1 MSIRTL
7 FSARRP
13 IDRPIEK
20 VIDYYATDEKR
31 LLAEIEEY
39 EVTDNVER
47 CFRKFLDTFG
57 DGVRSGHVT
66 EIGVWV
72 AGFYGSGKSSFT
84 KYLGFSLDRG
94 RLVGGRPFL
103 DLLCERLGSA
113 EIKAGLRTLATQFPA
128 AVIFLDL
135 GSEQLA
141 DTSSAPVS
149 TVLYW
154 KVLQW
159 AGYAKEK
166 KLAELEL
173 TLEARGLTERF
184 QRLYREKF
192 ADD

>member
-1 MSIRTL
+1 MSIRSL

-84 KYLGFSLDRG
+84 KYLGFSLDRD

-103 DLLCERLGSA
+103 DLLCERLGFRRDQS
-113 EIKAGLRTLATQFPA
+113 R
-128 AVIFLDL
+128 
-135 GSEQLA
+135 LA
-141 DTSSAPVS
+141 DSGDPVS
-149 TVLYW
+149 C
-154 KVLQW
+154 
-159 AGYAKEK
+159 G
-166 KLAELEL
+166 
-173 TLEARGLTERF
+173 R
-184 QRLYREKF
+184 
-192 ADD
+192 

>member
-1 MSIRTL
+1 MSIRSL

-72 AGFYGSGKSSFT
+72 AGFYGSGKSSF
-84 KYLGFSLDRG
+84 
-94 RLVGGRPFL
+94 
-103 DLLCERLGSA
+103 
-113 EIKAGLRTLATQFPA
+113 RTLPTWATTPLPGLHSPPPG
-128 AVIFLDL
+128 V
-135 GSEQLA
+135 
-141 DTSSAPVS
+141 TPS
-149 TVLYW
+149 TP
-154 KVLQW
+154 
-159 AGYAKEK
+159 
-166 KLAELEL
+166 
-173 TLEARGLTERF
+173 R
-184 QRLYREKF
+184 
-192 ADD
+192 

>member
-1 MSIRTL
+1 MITVGVSPIRSL
-7 FSARRP
+7 FSTRRP

-84 KYLGFSLDRG
+84 KYLGFARDSDRKIAE
-94 RLVGGRPFL
+94 RPFL
-103 DLLCERLGSA
+103 DFLCERIA
-113 EIKAGLRTLATQFPA
+113 
-128 AVIFLDL
+128 
-135 GSEQLA
+135 
-141 DTSSAPVS
+141 
-149 TVLYW
+149 
-154 KVLQW
+154 
-159 AGYAKEK
+159 
-166 KLAELEL
+166 
-173 TLEARGLTERF
+173 
-184 QRLYREKF
+184 
-192 ADD
+192 